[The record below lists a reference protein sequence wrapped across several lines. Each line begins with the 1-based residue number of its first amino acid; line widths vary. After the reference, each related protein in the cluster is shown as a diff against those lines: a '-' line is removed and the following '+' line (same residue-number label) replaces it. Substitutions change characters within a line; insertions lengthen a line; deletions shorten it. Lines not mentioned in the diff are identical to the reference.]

1 MGLIRISFIG
11 AIIFTVF
18 YIIDSYKKLIKK
30 NYIVKKFKL
39 YEKINYY
46 KLHIIIAII
55 ITFELLF

>member
-1 MGLIRISFIG
+1 MGLFRISFIG

-55 ITFELLF
+55 IIFELLF